1 MATTFRVAGRVMKC
15 PVGKLKFETV
25 STVST
30 AVALAVTTLVAGSG
44 DALVGGFAGV
54 GLGLVLAPSLRTG
67 GAALVVAVE

>member
-44 DALVGGFAGV
+44 DALVV
-54 GLGLVLAPSLRTG
+54 GHDHPKVLRS
-67 GAALVVAVE
+67 GAVPGESPFREALFRV